1 MKIPTKTAP
10 ILLSLLVSAC
20 ANQPQNVGETNEQR
34 FERRLAESGQKIDER
49 LVQISR
55 AGGLSGVIKK
65 QSEIKVNG
73 DNITVIWNGP
83 APELLKKIAEAK
95 GLKFA
100 VMGRVLPIPL
110 TLEQVNVPFVQ
121 LLENVGVQ
129 LGDRADVVLKQDA
142 LELRYRA
149 L

>member
-1 MKIPTKTAP
+1 MKFSTKTVP
-10 ILLSLLVSAC
+10 ILLSVLVSAC
-20 ANQPQNVGETNEQR
+20 ASQPQVVGETNEQR
-34 FERRLAESGQKIDER
+34 FERRLAESGQKIDEK

-65 QSEIKVNG
+65 QSEIKVTG
-73 DNITVIWNGP
+73 ENITVIWSGP

-110 TLEQVNVPFVQ
+110 TLEQVNAPFVQ
-121 LLENVGVQ
+121 VLENIGVQ